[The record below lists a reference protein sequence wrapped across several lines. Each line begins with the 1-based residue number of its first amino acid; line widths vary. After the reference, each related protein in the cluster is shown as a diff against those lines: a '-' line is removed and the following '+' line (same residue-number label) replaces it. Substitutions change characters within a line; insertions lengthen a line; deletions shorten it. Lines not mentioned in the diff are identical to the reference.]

1 MDKQDVSEKLW
12 KWRYKL
18 QHLGQSS
25 DKTLADF
32 SDTET
37 ETSRTKTKTK
47 TKRKL
52 GASSSASVPPSTAVE
67 PGSSLAIKT
76 LYEGPNSHDGC
87 FEWVDYPPKQLS
99 KSVAKAH
106 DRVAIRVFKIKDK
119 EKPVISGRHSLRYHQ
134 IEVQSPLL
142 VAALADILTKQNMHL
157 DVQDTATFSHPF
169 RELYFA
175 YDDILA
181 KSRAL
186 EADKDPAPL
195 RPFMQLLVRL
205 LDDIFAGTRIKLKQ
219 LLTERLVSFKLAW
232 ALFPKNTTVVAWGNN
247 CELLCKVDDTAYR
260 TVGTTK
266 ELLVSTK
273 VLRFNGTGFLWD
285 DYEISI
291 PSFSGNQPIAELP
304 AYPLDFFDAKTD
316 MVARLTAR
324 GRRVLD
330 LQGLVYANYQGIAIY
345 QEEKNARKTQVDGR
359 VLVDVMGYNKH
370 HLSQGAREGTDP
382 QTAKQTLVVGHSD
395 PSPPSRGLM
404 PLPTGG
410 TVNTSEPPRP
420 SSTLQRL
427 SEDAQARNKAAL
439 LALEDGSPH
448 LMYML
453 PLIQGYALKNKLW
466 VSFFVEDISPMTWN
480 AGAFDHLV
488 YDEQQKDLV
497 MSFVE
502 SHGEQRR
509 TRTALEDVIVGKGSG
524 LIILLSG
531 PPGTGKTLMAEAVA
545 DRTRKPLFYLQA
557 EDLGISA
564 AVLGA
569 NIKKV
574 FEMATEW
581 DAVILL
587 DEADVFMAERHPQ
600 DIARNELVSI
610 FLRELEYFR
619 GIIFLTT
626 NLYST
631 IDTAFRS
638 RVSLHLL
645 FKSLTPEARGV
656 VWTKFLERLPP
667 PSAKEGEDAEGGLDA
682 EDIKELAAWQ
692 LNGRE
697 IKTAVKMTRSWCDH
711 KGFGLTLARVEN
723 GIRVTSPHATKAARE
738 GEVDTSLYDE

>member
-1 MDKQDVSEKLW
+1 MMDKQDVSEKLW

-37 ETSRTKTKTK
+37 ETSQKKPK
-47 TKRKL
+47 KL
-52 GASSSASVPPSTAVE
+52 GASSTTTPPSAGLE

-119 EKPVISGRHSLRYHQ
+119 DKPVISGRHSLRYHQ

-142 VAALADILTKQNMHL
+142 VGALAEILAKQNMHL
-157 DVQDTATFSHPF
+157 DVLDTATFSHPF

-181 KSRAL
+181 KCRAL
-186 EADKDPAPL
+186 EADKEPAPL
-195 RPFMQLLVRL
+195 RPFVQLLVRL
-205 LDDIFAGTRIKLKQ
+205 LDDMFSGTRTKLKQ
-219 LLTERLVSFKLAW
+219 LLADRLVSFQLAW
-232 ALFPKNTTVVAWGNN
+232 ALFPKGTTVVAWGNN
-247 CELLCKVDDTAYR
+247 CELLCKVDDAAYR
-260 TVGTTK
+260 TVGVRK
-266 ELLVSTK
+266 ELLVTTK
-273 VLRFNGTGFLWD
+273 VLRFNGSGFLWD

-304 AYPLDFFDAKTD
+304 AYPLEFFDGRAET
-316 MVARLTAR
+316 VARLTAR

-330 LQGLVYANYQGIAIY
+330 YQGLAYASYQGIAIY
-345 QEEKNARKTQVDGR
+345 QEGGKARKHNVDGR
-359 VLVDVMGYNKH
+359 VLIDVMGYNKH
-370 HLSQGAREGTDP
+370 HLAQGAREGTDP
-382 QTAKQTLVVGHSD
+382 HTTKQNLLVGSD
-395 PSPPSRGLM
+395 PSPATPKGLL

-410 TVNTSEPPRP
+410 TATTTTASERTPG
-420 SSTLQRL
+420 TLQRL
-427 SEDAQARNKAAL
+427 SEAAQARNKAAL
-439 LALEDGSPH
+439 LALEAAEPH

-453 PLIQGYALKNKLW
+453 PLIEGYALKNKLW
-466 VSFFVEDISPMTWN
+466 VSFFVEDIRPMTWN
-480 AGAFDHLV
+480 AEAFDHLV

-502 SHGEQRR
+502 NHGQ
-509 TRTALEDVIVGKGSG
+509 TRKKAALEDVIVGKGAG

-581 DAVILL
+581 DAVVLL

-645 FKSLTPEARGV
+645 FKSLTVEARGV
-656 VWTKFLERLPP
+656 VWKKFLERLPAP
-667 PSAKEGEDAEGGLDA
+667 EKEGEGGLDD
-682 EDIKELAAWQ
+682 EDVKELAAWQ

-711 KGFGLTLARVEN
+711 KGYGLTLARMEN